1 MGEEF
6 PVRIPAESE
15 PCVRFGKFELD
26 LSTRE
31 LRADG
36 RGFVLQEQPFQILA
50 ALLERPGHLVT
61 RNELKHRL
69 WSSDT
74 FVDFERSLNKAVNR
88 LREVLEETADQPRF
102 IETLHR
108 QGYRFI
114 APVECLS
121 EASKRQASA
130 PGKRPQSL
138 PAKPW
143 HRKFATKTFAGILAS
158 ALIVS
163 VSLKMGWKHGSSTIH
178 SIAVL
183 PLENLSGDPS
193 QDYFADGMTDELIT
207 DLGQIS
213 ALRVI
218 SRTSVMQYKR
228 ERKPLPQ
235 IARQLNA
242 DAIVEGTVLRSGDRV
257 RITAQLIQAAS
268 DKHLWAH
275 TYEGSLS
282 DVLGLQNLVAA
293 DIADQIRIKLTAQE
307 RAVLKSTR
315 IAKPAAY
322 EAYLKGRYFWDERS
336 KEGITK
342 AIRYFEEAIRDDP
355 SFALPYAGLSQV
367 YAALPDYMAIPPRE
381 CYGKAKVA
389 ATKALKLDDTLAEA
403 HTALGGITL
412 TNDYDWPSSEREF
425 QRAIQLNPGYA
436 GAYHWHAINLMFM
449 SKWEEAIAEIEQARQ
464 LDPLSIII
472 NANIGFVY
480 YHARRFDD
488 AIAAER
494 TALELDSN
502 NPVAYEYMGLAYLEK
517 KMYEEAITNLRKAFN
532 LSGGVSENAA
542 ELSFAYAANGD
553 WAEARKILV
562 SLEDRSRHEY
572 VPSFSL
578 AVTYAGLGDKNR
590 ALAYLQKAY
599 NERCDLVPT
608 IKVSPLF
615 ESLHSEPRFQELLH
629 KVGFPGQ
636 AS

>member
-1 MGEEF
+1 M
-6 PVRIPAESE
+6 PARIADFTWGGCRRSS
-15 PCVRFGKFELD
+15 CRGRLHEL
-26 LSTRE
+26 
-31 LRADG
+31 
-36 RGFVLQEQPFQILA
+36 
-50 ALLERPGHLVT
+50 AL
-61 RNELKHRL
+61 
-69 WSSDT
+69 
-74 FVDFERSLNKAVNR
+74 
-88 LREVLEETADQPRF
+88 
-102 IETLHR
+102 
-108 QGYRFI
+108 
-114 APVECLS
+114 
-121 EASKRQASA
+121 
-130 PGKRPQSL
+130 
-138 PAKPW
+138 
-143 HRKFATKTFAGILAS
+143 
-158 ALIVS
+158 
-163 VSLKMGWKHGSSTIH
+163 
-178 SIAVL
+178 
-183 PLENLSGDPS
+183 
-193 QDYFADGMTDELIT
+193 
-207 DLGQIS
+207 
-213 ALRVI
+213 
-218 SRTSVMQYKR
+218 R
-228 ERKPLPQ
+228 ERKGPTQ
-235 IARQLNA
+235 
-242 DAIVEGTVLRSGDRV
+242 
-257 RITAQLIQAAS
+257 
-268 DKHLWAH
+268 
-275 TYEGSLS
+275 
-282 DVLGLQNLVAA
+282 
-293 DIADQIRIKLTAQE
+293 
-307 RAVLKSTR
+307 RA
-315 IAKPAAY
+315 

-336 KEGITK
+336 REGITK
-342 AIRYFEEAIRDDP
+342 AIHYFEEAIHDDP
-355 SFALPYAGLSQV
+355 SFALPYAGLSEV

-436 GAYHWHAINLMFM
+436 DAYHWHAINLMFM
-449 SKWEEAIAEIEQARQ
+449 SKWKEAIAEIEQARQ

-488 AIAAER
+488 AIGAER

-542 ELSFAYAANGD
+542 ELSFAYAANGN

-590 ALAYLQKAY
+590 ALPYLQKAY
-599 NERCDLVPT
+599 DERCDLVPT

-629 KVGFPGQ
+629 KVGFPVQ